1 MELEKNIV
9 EGKLARLR
17 EYIDLLENFEVGED
31 EFLQNKDPQHLLVF
45 RLTRCVELAID
56 IATHLVAS
64 MKLPRDE
71 TAAEV
76 FQTLSEEEILSKST
90 SEAMSKA
97 VGFRNLAVHEY
108 DGVDFDLER
117 IYRDYRKDVEDI
129 KKFAKEVSEYLKSV

>member
-31 EFLQNKDPQHLLVF
+31 EFLQSKDSQHLLVF

-76 FQTLSEEEILSKST
+76 FQTLSDKKILNKST
-90 SEAMSKA
+90 SDAMSKA
-97 VGFRNLAVHEY
+97 VGFRNIAVHEY
-108 DGVDFDLER
+108 DSVDFDLGR
-117 IYRDYRKDVEDI
+117 IYQDYRKDTKDI
-129 KKFAKEVSEYLKSV
+129 KKFAKEVSEYLESI